1 MASNLVSS
9 TINKVK
15 STMGGPDAKLAS
27 IQHDIVEPTANDRI
41 TSDYGVKQ
49 NNTDDWLK
57 VVNGD
62 HTGPHLVEDAF
73 AREKVGLPSPAWRAR
88 RADWTRIDPPLRS
101 RAHPGACCSRPRYW
115 CFWNFPPEG
124 ER

>member
-9 TINKVK
+9 TIDKVK

-57 VVNGD
+57 VVNGN

-73 AREKVGLPSPAWRAR
+73 AREKVRWPSSPQSSR
-88 RADWTRIDPPLRS
+88 RID
-101 RAHPGACCSRPRYW
+101 
-115 CFWNFPPEG
+115 
-124 ER
+124 